1 MSRQKRIKRKWKAT
15 FPMAVGFMAL
25 AVLVLAVGV
34 WGIQSKIAG
43 AIIATGVVQVESNRQ
58 VVQHPKGG
66 VVGEILVQDG
76 DMVRAGDVLLRLDTS
91 LERAELAIIEGQ
103 LFEILARKARLEA
116 ERDGLD
122 ALVISDNLRHALA
135 DDPAVQ
141 SLIDGQQRL
150 FEARAITLQQKSEQ
164 ISEQIHQT
172 ENQIK
177 GATAQLA
184 ALETQRTLIKDELT
198 DSETLFEKGLSPAA
212 RVSSLRRE
220 EARLNGE
227 IGSLNA
233 TVAQMRDRIAALNI
247 EKISLTSGIREEAIT
262 TLRDLQFSETEL
274 SQRRLSSKET
284 LARMAI
290 RSPVSG
296 IIYGSTIFALQSV
309 VSAAEPVMFVI
320 PQDRSLVI
328 SAAID
333 AIHVDQVHVGQ
344 IADLRFAAFDQ
355 RMTPSISG
363 LVTKLSADAFRDE
376 VTGQSFYRV
385 ELIPETGELA
395 KLEGQILL
403 PGMPVEAFIKTGDR
417 SPLSYLAKPL
427 TVYFNR
433 AFRES

>member
-1 MSRQKRIKRKWKAT
+1 MSRKPRVKRKWKAT
-15 FPMAVGFMAL
+15 LPLGLGFLAL
-25 AVLVLAVGV
+25 AVLVLALGV
-34 WGIQSKIAG
+34 WGIQSRIAG
-43 AIIATGVVQVESNRQ
+43 AIIASGSVQVESNRQ

-66 VVGEILVQDG
+66 VVGEILVHDG
-76 DMVRAGDVLLRLDTS
+76 DMVSAGDVLLRLDAS

-103 LFEILARKARLEA
+103 LYEILARKARLEA

-122 ALVISDNLRHALA
+122 DLVISDHLRQALA
-135 DDPAVQ
+135 DDATVQ
-141 SLIDGQQRL
+141 RLIDGQQRL
-150 FEARAITLQQKSEQ
+150 FEARATTLQQKSEQ
-164 ISEQIHQT
+164 ISEQINQT

-184 ALETQRTLIKDELT
+184 ALETQRALIEVELR

-220 EARLNGE
+220 QARLNGE
-227 IGSLNA
+227 IGSLDA
-233 TVAQMRDRIAALNI
+233 KVAEMRDRIASLNI
-247 EKISLTSGIREEAIT
+247 ETISLTSRIREDAIT

-274 SQRRLSSKET
+274 FQRRLSSKET
-284 LARMAI
+284 LSRMEI

-328 SAAID
+328 SASID

-344 IADLRFAAFDQ
+344 VADLRFAAFDQ
-355 RMTPSISG
+355 RMTPSILG
-363 LVTKLSADAFRDE
+363 RVTKLSADVFRDE
-376 VTGQSFYRV
+376 VTGVAFYRV
-385 ELIPETGELA
+385 ELIPEAGELE

-427 TVYFNR
+427 TVYFSR